1 MDAAC
6 KGRLVEKV
14 KVLCKYPW
22 IVEVIKQRLN
32 NPTPTWGCMWL
43 GTGRRCAYL

>member
-6 KGRLVEKV
+6 EGRLVEMV

-32 NPTPTWGCMWL
+32 NPHPYMGVYVAR
-43 GTGRRCAYL
+43 TGRRCAYL